1 MAQETQIKES
11 KGFTLPPPGKSDG
24 AATPA
29 APSVPATQSTQSP
42 GISISLAPK
51 SDTSTRDV
59 AIGAG
64 VMLVLLIA
72 FFFAKSAYANWLVG
86 RKVSPRSANA
96 AGWWLFIF
104 LSCLAAAG
112 VFPLAAQA
120 TFLSAIFLG
129 PVLLV
134 AGAALVLL
142 FLSSRR

>member
-1 MAQETQIKES
+1 MAQEAQN
-11 KGFTLPPPGKSDG
+11 KGFSLPPPGKSDS
-24 AATPA
+24 A
-29 APSVPATQSTQSP
+29 APSAPAAGSNQSS
-42 GISISLAPK
+42 GISIKIATS

-59 AIGAG
+59 AIGVG
-64 VMLVLLIA
+64 VMIVLLIA
-72 FFFAKSAYANWLVG
+72 FFFAKNSYANWLVG

-112 VFPLAAQA
+112 IFPLASQA

-129 PVLLV
+129 PVLIV

-142 FLSSRR
+142 LLSSRR

>member
-1 MAQETQIKES
+1 MAQESQN
-11 KGFTLPPPGKSDG
+11 KGFNLPPPGKSEG

-29 APSVPATQSTQSP
+29 APSAPATGSP
-42 GISISLAPK
+42 QTSGVSITLATP

-59 AIGAG
+59 AIGVG
-64 VMLVLLIA
+64 VMIVLLIA
-72 FFFAKSAYANWLVG
+72 FFFAKNAYANWLVG

-112 VFPLAAQA
+112 VFPLASQA

-142 FLSSRR
+142 LLSSRR

>member
-1 MAQETQIKES
+1 MAQEAQN
-11 KGFTLPPPGKSDG
+11 KGFSLPPPGKSDSG
-24 AATPA
+24 APTA
-29 APSVPATQSTQSP
+29 APSVPATGSTQTP
-42 GISISLAPK
+42 GISITLAPK

-59 AIGAG
+59 AIGVG
-64 VMLVLLIA
+64 VMVVLLIA
-72 FFFAKSAYANWLVG
+72 FFFAKNAYANWLVG

-112 VFPLAAQA
+112 VFPLASQA

-129 PVLLV
+129 PVLVV

-142 FLSSRR
+142 LLSSRR